1 MNVRIDLLH
10 GPHSM
15 VGTLFSVIDM
25 LRTFNNLWQM
35 RNPDKR
41 GAFFH
46 WRLIDASGNELPLPD
61 WMSGMQSPTGGR
73 KTLRPSQTA
82 LFVPG
87 VQMKS
92 VPDLNHVLDQ
102 CPEELSCIARYHS
115 QGRVIAASFNGPVM
129 LARAG
134 VLDGRRATVTWM
146 IANWFASSFPNVQL
160 AMEGPVV
167 VDGTVFT
174 AGAPAAVCD
183 LVVELIRH
191 FAGEEMAQ
199 IATNGLLYHPMRF
212 EHSSL
217 NFPGISVKT
226 RDSVVFRAKHWIQQH
241 IQAPYSLE
249 RVAQEAAASPRTLL
263 RHFKEVEG
271 MTPLDYLHRLRVERA
286 KQLLEVTLVDLNE
299 VMEYCGYQDAS
310 AFRRLFKRATGVTPS
325 EYRRRYSMRISSR
338 WWRADDPGA
347 QAREGDL
354 ITGLGIEPDQK
365 PAQ

>member
-1 MNVRIDLLH
+1 MNVRVDLLH
-10 GPHSM
+10 GPHSLT
-15 VGTLFSVIDM
+15 GTLFSVIDM
-25 LRTFNNLWQM
+25 LRTFNSLWQL

-46 WRLIDASGNELPLPD
+46 WRLIDAAGNELPLPD
-61 WMSGMQSPTGGR
+61 WLAQMRPPNAGR

-102 CPEELSCIARYHS
+102 CTAELNCIARYHA
-115 QGRVIAASFNGPVM
+115 QGRVIAASFNGAVM

-146 IANWFASSFPNVQL
+146 IANWFACAFTKVQL

-167 VDGTVFT
+167 VDGPVFT

-183 LVVELIRH
+183 LMVELIRH

-199 IATNGLLYHPMRF
+199 VATNGLLYHPMRF

-226 RDSVVFRAKHWIQQH
+226 RDSVVFRAKQWLQQH
-241 IQAPYSLE
+241 IQTPYSLDE
-249 RVAQEAAASPRTLL
+249 VAQAATASPRTLL

-286 KQLLEVTLVDLNE
+286 KQLLEVTLIDLTE

-310 AFRRLFKRATGVTPS
+310 AFRRLFLRSTGLTPS
-325 EYRRRYSMRISSR
+325 EYRRRYTMRISSR
-338 WWRADDPGA
+338 RWRADEAG
-347 QAREGDL
+347 EDL
-354 ITGLGIEPDQK
+354 IEGLGLERL
-365 PAQ
+365 